1 MYLINFLSTAFN
13 LNNNEILS
21 LVDIFGNLE
30 NETKIK
36 NQLYLY
42 QKIDNPLKNIDCD
55 DDQFNSKLMNI
66 LKNIQLMIV

>member
-55 DDQFNSKLMNI
+55 DD
-66 LKNIQLMIV
+66 